1 MSVNPHVLQ
10 YLDGKLAA
18 TGSQALPYDEWSKP
32 ALRDQLLQLVEVR
45 PPVNPKTS
53 VPSTSPRSPRATHRA
68 PSPRLCLPV
77 RFVRRPRSTT
87 RRGTPR

>member
-1 MSVNPHVLQ
+1 MSTRADHSARRSVPAGEAMSVNPHVLQ

-45 PPVNPKTS
+45 PPRQP
-53 VPSTSPRSPRATHRA
+53 
-68 PSPRLCLPV
+68 
-77 RFVRRPRSTT
+77 
-87 RRGTPR
+87 

>member
-1 MSVNPHVLQ
+1 VNVHSVRSLGARASPREPAGVAMAVNPHVLQ

-45 PPVNPKTS
+45 LF
-53 VPSTSPRSPRATHRA
+53 RARQ
-68 PSPRLCLPV
+68 P
-77 RFVRRPRSTT
+77 
-87 RRGTPR
+87 

>member
-1 MSVNPHVLQ
+1 MSTPRQISRRTARSPPGEAMSVNPHVLQ

-45 PPVNPKTS
+45 PT
-53 VPSTSPRSPRATHRA
+53 PSTLKR
-68 PSPRLCLPV
+68 
-77 RFVRRPRSTT
+77 RFRRPLDARD
-87 RRGTPR
+87 

>member
-32 ALRDQLLQLVEVR
+32 ALRDE
-45 PPVNPKTS
+45 
-53 VPSTSPRSPRATHRA
+53 
-68 PSPRLCLPV
+68 
-77 RFVRRPRSTT
+77 RRNGAEAAEQRRT
-87 RRGTPR
+87 RRRRRRRFQNLAMKKDESERNESAWSHSS